1 MEKYKFK
8 IKREHAEKLQ
18 EYLDSSLSKFS
29 YLKKREN
36 EMGKDWRFIEII
48 HDNVFVTKLNVFN
61 AVVPSV

>member
-18 EYLDSSLSKFS
+18 EYLDSSLNKFS

-36 EMGKDWRFIEII
+36 ILWGKEKKI
-48 HDNVFVTKLNVFN
+48 
-61 AVVPSV
+61 